1 MIFFPSFVILLIG
14 GGLSVEILII
24 KKKICAFVV
33 MVAHLGVP
41 IAGLLP
47 SRPFID
53 CTDCKAAGKCS
64 LFGR

>member
-1 MIFFPSFVILLIG
+1 MIFFPSFVIFLIG
-14 GGLSVEILII
+14 GVSVEMLII

-64 LFGR
+64 LFGQ